1 MRAAWTPHALSA
13 SSLAGEAAVSGSG
26 RVPATT
32 DQFPSIMLDAAM
44 LSSAAGQKAAY
55 IAAWRRRFAPT

>member
-13 SSLAGEAAVSGSG
+13 SSLAGEATVSGSG
-26 RVPATT
+26 RVPVAT
-32 DQFPSIMLDAAM
+32 DQFPIVMLDAAM
-44 LSSAAGQKAAY
+44 LSSAARQEAAH